1 MSIKRMK
8 FRSKLEE
15 FCYAELKAAGLKFKY
30 EPYRVTLIPGFR
42 YEGFAIER
50 KGKKL
55 KPAWVKQQAVT
66 YTPDF
71 VGEGWVIETKGYE
84 RPLFSLKW
92 KLYKRYLKNN
102 RMNIDLYKPHT
113 RKEVNAVIDMIKS
126 RKNGK
131 AEKIKNAKTRSKRN
145 RS

>member
-1 MSIKRMK
+1 MKKIK

-15 FCYAELKAAGLKFKY
+15 YCYAELKKAGFKFKY
-30 EPYRVTLIPGFR
+30 EPYRITLIPGFR
-42 YEGFAIER
+42 YEGFSIER

-92 KLYKRYLKNN
+92 KLYKRYLKLNQID
-102 RMNIDLYKPHT
+102 IDLYKPHT
-113 RKEVNAVIDMIKS
+113 KREVQAVIKMIKE
-126 RKNGK
+126 RKNVK
-131 AEKIKNAKTRSKRN
+131 KKSK
-145 RS
+145 S